1 MLIVVSVRLHD
12 WTGRSGLYLFAASTP
27 IEVIKQTYAKERS
40 IPEEL
45 VTLRV
50 FNSKERTIHTTMLN
64 EIIREVNVVE
74 KEEDENQVCQI
85 FAFIDFV
92 TGTLKKTE
100 NSLRYMT
107 DSDKLVCSVVCEQ

>member
-1 MLIVVSVRLHD
+1 
-12 WTGRSGLYLFAASTP
+12 
-27 IEVIKQTYAKERS
+27 
-40 IPEEL
+40 
-45 VTLRV
+45 
-50 FNSKERTIHTTMLN
+50 MLN

-74 KEEDENQVCQI
+74 KEEENQVCQI

-92 TGTLKKTE
+92 TGTLKKPE